1 LRFIYKAMIF
11 SNLLVTWYLQ
21 NKRDLP
27 WRSSSNPYE
36 IWLSEI
42 ILQQTRVDQGMAYYY
57 KFVENFPTVN
67 ELAFASEEQ
76 VLKLWQGLG
85 YYSRARNLH
94 FSAKYIVNELEGIF
108 PSTYNEL
115 IKLKGVGDYTAS
127 AIASIC
133 FNEGTA
139 VVDGNVYRVLAR
151 YFGIETPINSP
162 KGIKEFKQFAQQLI
176 DVTIPGTHNQAVME
190 FGARMC
196 KPQNPDC
203 TFCPLSNSCMAFS
216 KNMIKELPV
225 KLKKIKIKNRFFNY
239 LVIESENDST
249 IIEKRKKG
257 IWINLYE
264 FPLIESTEEIDEEYI
279 INHDM
284 FNDLV
289 GSVNT
294 SVKLFNDNIII
305 HKLSHQHIYVKFW
318 IIKTTSSSKFSI
330 KWNSINK
337 YPVST
342 LIDNFLIQ
350 YKKN

>member
-1 LRFIYKAMIF
+1 
-11 SNLLVTWYLQ
+11 
-21 NKRDLP
+21 
-27 WRSSSNPYE
+27 
-36 IWLSEI
+36 
-42 ILQQTRVDQGMAYYY
+42 
-57 KFVENFPTVN
+57 
-67 ELAFASEEQ
+67 
-76 VLKLWQGLG
+76 
-85 YYSRARNLH
+85 
-94 FSAKYIVNELEGIF
+94 
-108 PSTYNEL
+108 
-115 IKLKGVGDYTAS
+115 
-127 AIASIC
+127 
-133 FNEGTA
+133 
-139 VVDGNVYRVLAR
+139 
-151 YFGIETPINSP
+151 
-162 KGIKEFKQFAQQLI
+162 
-176 DVTIPGTHNQAVME
+176 ME

-294 SVKLFNDNIII
+294 SVKLFNNNIII
-305 HKLSHQHIYVKFW
+305 HKLSHQHIYAKFW